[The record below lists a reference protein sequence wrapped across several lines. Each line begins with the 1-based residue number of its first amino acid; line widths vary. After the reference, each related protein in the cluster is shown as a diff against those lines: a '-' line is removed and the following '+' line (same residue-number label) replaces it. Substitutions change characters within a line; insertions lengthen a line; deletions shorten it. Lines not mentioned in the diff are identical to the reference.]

1 MCIRVL
7 LRALFVAGIA
17 VWLPVSFV
25 QAAKAPTPL
34 ATPTGSA
41 KETPLQRIQRNVARI
56 NAEAATPEGE
66 EQVVQRLSSQLRV
79 DSELLRQQKKDWG
92 IGYGEV
98 AMVYGFARGGR
109 PQVVPE
115 RVVEMRRSG
124 MDWKAIA
131 KELGVKVDAVATRM
145 KRHGGRPPTPGQPT
159 AGGK

>member
-1 MCIRVL
+1 MSIRVL
-7 LRALFVAGIA
+7 LRAVLVAAIA
-17 VWLPVSFV
+17 ASFPMSLT
-25 QAAKAPTPL
+25 QAAKAPTPV

-41 KETPLQRIQRNVARI
+41 KQTALQRIQRTAARI

-66 EQVVQRLSSQLRV
+66 EQVVHRLSSQLRV

-98 AMVYGFARGGR
+98 AMVYGFARAGS

-131 KELGVKVDAVATRM
+131 KDLRVKVDAVATRM
-145 KRHGGRPPTPGQPT
+145 KRHGSPTPTPGQPK